1 MSVQRSPPGG
11 LAPPSTKM
19 HYSSDPTLNEIA
31 NMDENIHSYSITK
44 RQKRTFDN
52 LKDQSRSSISE
63 IKNMFSELKEQ
74 QDHKFELLNNTLTAI
89 MTQNQD
95 LHKSLEMFTNR
106 HEELLQKIYIL
117 EQENNDYKK
126 RVCVLEH
133 KLDHL
138 ERNASSTTIEIRNL
152 SKQNNEN
159 KEVLTHIIQK
169 LGSTLG
175 LETSIQES
183 EIRNIYRFRSETLV
197 VDFTTS
203 LRKESIVS
211 KYKIY
216 NKAKREGKEPQLN
229 SDHINLPGP
238 SRPIYIYLSI

>member
-1 MSVQRSPPGG
+1 
-11 LAPPSTKM
+11 
-19 HYSSDPTLNEIA
+19 
-31 NMDENIHSYSITK
+31 
-44 RQKRTFDN
+44 
-52 LKDQSRSSISE
+52 
-63 IKNMFSELKEQ
+63 
-74 QDHKFELLNNTLTAI
+74 

-106 HEELLQKIYIL
+106 HEELLQKINIL

-133 KLDHL
+133 KLNHL
-138 ERNASSTTIEIRNL
+138 ERNASTTTIEIRNL
-152 SKQNNEN
+152 FKQSNEN
-159 KEVLTHIIQK
+159 KEALTHIIQK

-203 LRKESIVS
+203 LREESIIS

-216 NKAKREGKEPQLN
+216 NKAKREGREPQLN
-229 SDHINLPGP
+229 SNHINLPGP
-238 SRPIYIYLSI
+238 SRPIYISEYLTSKVRRLFYLARENVKNRKLVAAWTTHGKVYVKKEEGAAPIRIEEENDLQKFKPR